1 MTPEEMVKVQDE
13 HIAAENRGDVDAA
26 VATFV
31 DDCFLEIVALGLK
44 FEGKQGVA
52 LQYATLFYTFPDAVL
67 NIDDRAFGDDT
78 LVEWGTFTGTM
89 KGEFMGV
96 APTGRRL
103 ELPFIAVVRFKD
115 GLMESE
121 RAYYDIASLCDQLE
135 IGIDEVRA
143 AAKLLAG

>member
-67 NIDDRAFGDDT
+67 SIDGRAFGDDV
-78 LVEWGTFTGTM
+78 LAEWGTFAGTM
-89 KGEFMGV
+89 KGEFMGL

-103 ELPFIAVVRFKD
+103 DLPFIAVVSFKD
-115 GLMESE
+115 GLMQSE
-121 RAYYDIASLCDQLE
+121 RAYYDIASLCDQLGVGVE
-135 IGIDEVRA
+135 EVRA
-143 AAKLLAG
+143 AAKLLAR